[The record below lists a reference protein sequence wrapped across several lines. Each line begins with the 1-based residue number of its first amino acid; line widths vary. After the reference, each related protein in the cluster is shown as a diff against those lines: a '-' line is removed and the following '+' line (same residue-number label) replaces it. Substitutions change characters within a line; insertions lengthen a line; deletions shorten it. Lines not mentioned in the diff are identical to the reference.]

1 MPGQPDGAEA
11 AAAPAAAAPKAA
23 PTAEQLA
30 AIKAAI
36 DGASSVEEVAKLEKA
51 LKSGNYDVAAALA
64 ADAGST

>member
-1 MPGQPDGAEA
+1 MPGQPDGADCGGA
-11 AAAPAAAAPKAA
+11 ASGGGAEGCSNG
-23 PTAEQLA
+23 EQLA